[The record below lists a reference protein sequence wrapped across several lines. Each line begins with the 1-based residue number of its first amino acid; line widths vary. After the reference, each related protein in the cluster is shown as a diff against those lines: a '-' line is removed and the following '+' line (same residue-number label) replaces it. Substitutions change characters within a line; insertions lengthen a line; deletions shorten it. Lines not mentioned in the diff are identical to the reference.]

1 MTKSVRIK
9 CSISVSTEPSAFFFP
24 HLPLDL
30 EFSLLLVNC
39 THHAC
44 FHRKLNVIKARSS
57 LIIPF
62 RSPDI
67 LRRKNRAII
76 IGGASW
82 RRVLV
87 FYTAASNN
95 YMFLNILVFTLTP
108 AHLLPPAIIGTT
120 LRLNSQSLFFW
131 RSLPSFWPL
140 LSSVMSLTKLVRIL
154 WAGLWPSHEHL
165 YSD

>member
-1 MTKSVRIK
+1 MFLQNHQH
-9 CSISVSTEPSAFFFP
+9 FFFP
-24 HLPLDL
+24 FTSWLRILFPFGLTAHVM
-30 EFSLLLVNC
+30 LVF
-39 THHAC
+39 TK
-44 FHRKLNVIKARSS
+44 RKLNVIKARGG

-67 LRRKNRAII
+67 LRRKNRAIV

-82 RRVLV
+82 RCVLV
-87 FYTAASNN
+87 FYTATSNN

-108 AHLLPPAIIGTT
+108 AHLLPPAIIGIA
-120 LRLNSQSLFFW
+120 LKLNSQSLFFW

>member
-1 MTKSVRIK
+1 ML
-9 CSISVSTEPSAFFFP
+9 PSAFKTGCSCGLVLLASMVKDEESWEFLEWPGRKPSHQPECVFVLLTLMLQP
-24 HLPLDL
+24 EPDLPVRA
-30 EFSLLLVNC
+30 LLPGQWQV
-39 THHAC
+39 
-44 FHRKLNVIKARSS
+44 
-57 LIIPF
+57 
-62 RSPDI
+62 
-67 LRRKNRAII
+67 
-76 IGGASW
+76 
-82 RRVLV
+82 RVLV

-108 AHLLPPAIIGTT
+108 AHLLPPAITGIT
-120 LRLNSQSLFFW
+120 LKLNSQSLFFW